1 MSTAAER
8 AFRCS
13 RHIMPIK
20 ISVKQSDGSRLTQ
33 HVDADTRRRSP
44 VRNFEEELMVQ
55 EVRRALNEWY
65 YGDN

>member
-8 AFRCS
+8 AFRAA

-20 ISVKQSDGSRLTQ
+20 VTVKGNTH
-33 HVDADTRRRSP
+33 HVDADTRRSGKAP
-44 VRNFEEELMVQ
+44 LAVRIEEEEAVR
-55 EVRRALNEWY
+55 EVRRALNAWY